1 MTESASDH
9 PSSKSRG
16 VGIALA
22 AFLESAER
30 LLADPRRAEQ
40 PRFTLPT

>member
-1 MTESASDH
+1 MTESASDL

-16 VGIALA
+16 VAIALA
-22 AFLESAER
+22 AFLEFADR

-40 PRFTLPT
+40 PRFTLLT